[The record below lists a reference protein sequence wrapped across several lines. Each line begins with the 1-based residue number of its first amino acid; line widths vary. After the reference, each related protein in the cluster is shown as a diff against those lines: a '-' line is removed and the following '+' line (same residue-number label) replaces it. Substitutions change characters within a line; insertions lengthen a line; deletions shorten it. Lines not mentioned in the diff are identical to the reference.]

1 MTLQINQPGCDVL
14 GLPGTQ
20 HSPMTMQE
28 GSEQKKMTL
37 RGQTLKM
44 RRLEEH
50 ISFRKC
56 RSGAELEMHRHADA
70 LRQGGGG
77 GTLITRRHLFNLLLG
92 AQQPITLLPQHP
104 LTDLSPK
111 HTPSVGNLPSQLQFK
126 RNKHMNGEGGG
137 AQVLAAATC
146 ALTNTV
152 HFVPESTFPFVAA
165 VLA

>member
-1 MTLQINQPGCDVL
+1 MTLQINQAGCGVL
-14 GLPGTQ
+14 SLPGTQ
-20 HSPMTMQE
+20 HSSMKMQE
-28 GSEQKKMTL
+28 GSKQKKMPL

-44 RRLEEH
+44 RRLEER

-70 LRQGGGG
+70 LRQGGG

-126 RNKHMNGEGGG
+126 RKKHMNGEGGG
-137 AQVLAAATC
+137 AQALAAATC
-146 ALTNTV
+146 TLTNTV
-152 HFVPESTFPFVAA
+152 HFVPKSRFPFVSA